1 MKKFLGFVKKEFFHI
16 FRDYRTLIVLFGMP
30 VAQIMIFGFAIT
42 TEIKDANIAF
52 LDLSKDNVTKEIS
65 DKIISSGYFKLF
77 DNLNSYKQIEDE
89 FKKGEVREVIVFED
103 NFGEKLNKEGRA
115 SVQLIADASDP
126 NLANMLIGYTSAIIA
141 GYNSGMKSSFGL
153 NNGITTE
160 VKMIFN
166 PEMKSVYMFVPG
178 LMAVILLLVSAL
190 MTSISITREKELGTM
205 EVLLASP
212 LKPVQIII
220 GKVIPYVV
228 IAFANAAIIIILAKY
243 VFEMP
248 LKGNLIMLILESI
261 LYVITALSLGIL
273 ISTVSS
279 NQQVAMLA
287 SLAALLL
294 PTILLSG
301 FIYPVENMHW
311 ILQWLSYIIPAKYF
325 IIILKAI
332 MIKGNDF
339 SYYWKE
345 TLILSGMTVFFI
357 LLSAKKFKIR
367 LE

>member
-1 MKKFLGFVKKEFFHI
+1 MKKFIGFVKKEFLHI

-30 VAQIMIFGFAIT
+30 VAQILIFGFAIT

-77 DNLNSYKQIEDE
+77 DNLNSFKQIEDE

-103 NFGEKLNKEGRA
+103 NFGEKLDKEGVA
-115 SVQLIADASDP
+115 SIQLIADASDP
-126 NLANMLIGYTSAIIA
+126 NLANMLIGYTSAIIND
-141 GYNSGMKSSFGL
+141 YRSGMKSSYGL

-243 VFEMP
+243 VFDMP
-248 LKGNLIMLILESI
+248 LKGNLIMLVLESV

-279 NQQVAMLA
+279 NQQVAMMV

-345 TLILSGMTVFFI
+345 TLILSGMAVFFI

>member
-16 FRDYRTLIVLFGMP
+16 FRDYRTLVVLFGMP
-30 VAQIMIFGFAIT
+30 IAQILIFGFAIT

-65 DKIISSGYFKLF
+65 DKIISSGYFKLQY
-77 DNLNSYKQIEDE
+77 NLNSFSQIEEE
-89 FKKGEVREVIVFED
+89 FKKGIIKEVIVFED
-103 NFGEKLNKEGRA
+103 NFGDKLYREGNA
-115 SVQLIADASDP
+115 SIQLIADASDP
-126 NLANMLIGYTSAIIA
+126 NLANMIIGYTSAIIND
-141 GYNSGMKSSFGL
+141 YRSGIKSYQGMQA
-153 NNGITTE
+153 GITSE

-190 MTSISITREKELGTM
+190 MTSISITKEKELGTM

-212 LKPVQIII
+212 LKPLQIII

-228 IAFANAAIIIILAKY
+228 IAFANAAVILILAKF

-248 LKGNLIMLILESI
+248 VEGNLLMLILESV
-261 LYVITALSLGIL
+261 LYVITSLSLGIL

-279 NQQVAMLA
+279 NQQVAMMV

-301 FIYPVENMHW
+301 YIYPVENMPL
-311 ILQWLSYIIPAKYF
+311 ILQWLSYLIPAKYF
-325 IIILKAI
+325 IVILKAI

-345 TLILSGMTVFFI
+345 TFVLIGITVFLL
-357 LLSAKKFKIR
+357 LLSAKKFKTR

>member
-16 FRDYRTLIVLFGMP
+16 FRDYRTLVVLFGMP
-30 VAQIMIFGFAIT
+30 IAQILIFGFAIT

-65 DKIISSGYFKLF
+65 DKIISSGYFKLQY
-77 DNLNSYKQIEDE
+77 NLNSFNQIEEE
-89 FKKGEVREVIVFED
+89 FKKGVIKEVIVFED
-103 NFGEKLNKEGRA
+103 NFGDKLYKEGNA

-126 NLANMLIGYTSAIIA
+126 NLANMLIGYTSAIINDYRA
-141 GYNSGMKSSFGL
+141 GIKSFQGMQA
-153 NNGITTE
+153 GIISE

-190 MTSISITREKELGTM
+190 MTSISITKEKELGTM

-212 LKPVQIII
+212 LKPLQIII

-228 IAFANAAIIIILAKY
+228 IAFANAAVILILAKF

-248 LKGNLIMLILESI
+248 IEGNLLMLILESV
-261 LYVITALSLGIL
+261 LYVITSLSLGIL

-279 NQQVAMLA
+279 NQQVAMMV

-301 FIYPVENMHW
+301 YIYPVENMPL
-311 ILQWLSYIIPAKYF
+311 ILQWLSYLIPAKYF
-325 IIILKAI
+325 IVILKAI
-332 MIKGNDF
+332 MIKGNGF

-345 TLILSGMTVFFI
+345 TFVLIGITVFLL
-357 LLSAKKFKIR
+357 LLSAKKFKTR

>member
-1 MKKFLGFVKKEFFHI
+1 MKKFFGFVKKEFFHI

-30 VAQIMIFGFAIT
+30 VAQILIFGFAIT

-65 DKIISSGYFKLF
+65 DKIISSGYFKLQ
-77 DNLNSYKQIEDE
+77 DNLNSFSQIEEE
-89 FKKGEVREVIVFED
+89 FRKGVIKEVIIFED
-103 NFGEKLNKEGRA
+103 KFGEKLYKEGNA

-141 GYNSGMKSSFGL
+141 DYRSGMKSSYGL
-153 NNGITTE
+153 NSGISTE

-220 GKVIPYVV
+220 GKVIPYIV

-248 LKGNLIMLILESI
+248 LKGNLIMLVLESI

-279 NQQVAMLA
+279 NQQVAMMV

-301 FIYPVENMHW
+301 FIYPVENMPL
-311 ILQWLSYIIPAKYF
+311 ILQWISYIIPAKYF
-325 IIILKAI
+325 LIILKAI

-345 TLILSGMTVFFI
+345 TLILGGMAAFFI